1 MNTYHITVT
10 RNIKGSL
17 ESEQFEFITHLK
29 SNEAVLVKQLM
40 KALTSYYIASSRGS
54 LENKTIEKIIAQSL
68 ALHNPEVLFTEAR
81 EKLNIVDCVVKS
93 SLDPIPARLHDMAS
107 EMGLVATA

>member
-1 MNTYHITVT
+1 MNTYYITVI
-10 RNIKGSL
+10 RNIKGSQ

-40 KALTSYYIASSRGS
+40 KALTSYYIACSRDVLGS
-54 LENKTIEKIIAQSL
+54 AAVEKIIAQSL

-93 SLDPIPARLHDMAS
+93 SLDPTPARLHNMAS